1 LLTQSITETEW
12 IITASSCPLDDSHE
26 SLVEGILAQLKK
38 QAEYGGSEL
47 QPGTTEAMKKL
58 IVDYCVASYERK
70 PKKEPRMSIGQ
81 IFSNYMNR
89 IVSETFLSSLRS

>member
-1 LLTQSITETEW
+1 MSQTEW
-12 IITASSCPLDDSHE
+12 IITASSCSLDDSHE

-38 QAEYGGSEL
+38 QVEYGGSES
-47 QPGTTEAMKKL
+47 QPGTTEAMKRL

-89 IVSETFLSSLRS
+89 IVGETFFSSWRS